1 MRLLKTAVLIIPSTV
16 LTLVLFFS
24 PAKHTGFNREA
35 EQDISVLEDDLKRLR
50 QKLHLAEVQLQQV
63 SHSLQQAELLLT
75 RCEPTTGNI
84 TVQAN
89 LPSNAQPNAAQTDK
103 AAIGIETNATS
114 NQAASDTV
122 AALRQLASN
131 SPFDVEEQ
139 INTLL
144 LSEHPNDLAAL
155 SRIIYEWRQEPQS
168 LPDYLV
174 SAIYDNGHDDNLR
187 RISAQVLAQRG
198 DYSLLEDYVAEQSE
212 AINSNQDQQRSQ
224 ALYALSQ
231 TNNYLA
237 VPLIHPLLNDPNA
250 SIRADALM
258 ALRATGNGSHVAF
271 AQELVGDSNQQIS
284 ALAKEVVNLL
294 NQLPE
299 DARQRVS
306 QDDIK
311 QNTPD
316 L

>member
-1 MRLLKTAVLIIPSTV
+1 MRILKTAVLIIPSLV
-16 LTLVLFFS
+16 LILVLFLS
-24 PAKHTGFNREA
+24 PAEHTGYSSEA
-35 EQDISVLEDDLKRLR
+35 EQDISALEDDLERLR
-50 QKLHLAEVQLQQV
+50 EKLHLAEVQLQQV
-63 SHSLQQAELLLT
+63 DYSPQQAELLLT
-75 RCEPTTGNI
+75 HCEPTTGNI

-89 LPSNAQPNAAQTDK
+89 LPSNAQQNAAQTDK
-103 AAIGIETNATS
+103 AAIGIETNAIS

-122 AALRQLASN
+122 AALRQLASD

-144 LSEHPNDLAAL
+144 LSKQANDLAAL
-155 SRIIYEWRQEPQS
+155 SRLIYEWRQEPQS

-174 SAIYDNGHDDNLR
+174 TTIYDNGHNDNLR

-212 AINSNQDQQRSQ
+212 AINSNQDHQRSQ

-237 VPLIHPLLNDPNA
+237 VPLIQPLLNDPSA
-250 SIRADALM
+250 SIRVDALM
-258 ALRATGNGSHVAF
+258 ALRATGNGTHAAI

-294 NQLPE
+294 NQLPD

-311 QNTPD
+311 QNTPE